1 MQDELIERYSQY
13 SDSELM
19 NTYLNKDGYT
29 DEAKNAL
36 EIVID
41 NRGGVQALEERYG
54 KIIEK
59 ENEKLKINDEVILLY
74 GKGFTQND
82 IVANLKSD
90 ILSTNEIEQIS
101 AEVIDVLESRKKDL
115 EINSGTVIG
124 SILGGAIGGI
134 IGGVLWGLQM
144 IYSGRIFYIFGIGL
158 LIISYGFIKF
168 FTKQSRNNIVVLI
181 LTILSAVFAFFLG
194 FVIYSFFGYHGPN
207 ENVH

>member
-1 MQDELIERYSQY
+1 MKDELIERYSEY

-19 NTYLNKDGYT
+19 NTYLNIDGYT

-36 EIVID
+36 ETVIY
-41 NRGGVQALEERYG
+41 NRGGVQALKERYG

-59 ENEKLKINDEVILLY
+59 ENEKLKINDEAILLY

-90 ILSTNEIEQIS
+90 ILSTTEIEQIS
-101 AEVIDVLESRKKDL
+101 AKVIDVLESRKKDL

-124 SILGGAIGGI
+124 SILGGVIGGI

-181 LTILSAVFAFFLG
+181 LTILSAIFAFLLG

-207 ENVH
+207 KNLY

>member
-1 MQDELIERYSQY
+1 MHDELIERYSEY

-36 EIVID
+36 NTVID
-41 NRGGVQALEERYG
+41 NRGGVQALKERYS

-59 ENEKLKINDEVILLY
+59 EDEKLKINDEVILLY

-90 ILSTNEIEQIS
+90 ILSTTEIEQIS
-101 AEVIDVLESRKKDL
+101 AKVIDVLESRKKDL

-124 SILGGAIGGI
+124 SILGGVIGGI

-181 LTILSAVFAFFLG
+181 LTILSVIFAFFLG
-194 FVIYSFFGYHGPN
+194 FVIYDFFGYHGPN
-207 ENVH
+207 KNLH

>member
-1 MQDELIERYSQY
+1 MQDELIERYSEY

-19 NTYLNKDGYT
+19 NIYLNKDGYT

-36 EIVID
+36 ETVID
-41 NRGGVQALEERYG
+41 NRGGVQALKERYG

-59 ENEKLKINDEVILLY
+59 EDEKLKINDEVILLY
-74 GKGFTQND
+74 GKAFTQND
-82 IVANLKSD
+82 IIANLKSD
-90 ILSTNEIEQIS
+90 ILSTTEIGQIS
-101 AEVIDVLESRKKDL
+101 AKVIGVFESRKKDL

-124 SILGGAIGGI
+124 SILGGVIGGI

-181 LTILSAVFAFFLG
+181 LTILSAIFAFFLG
-194 FVIYSFFGYHGPN
+194 FVIYNFFGYHGPN
-207 ENVH
+207 KNLH